1 MSKPAAIPVP
11 LTHPH
16 GAGAIGVLFLGTIAA
31 VLLLGTMLLL
41 VRGAPPEAID
51 ALTSPA
57 AMVGR
62 TS

>member
-51 ALTSPA
+51 ALTSPP

>member
-1 MSKPAAIPVP
+1 MSKPAAIAIP

-16 GAGAIGVLFLGTIAA
+16 RTGAVGILFLVAIAT

-57 AMVGR
+57 AIVGR

>member
-1 MSKPAAIPVP
+1 MSRPVAIPIP
-11 LTHPH
+11 LAHPH
-16 GAGAIGVLFLGTIAA
+16 RAGAIGVLFLVAIAA

-51 ALTSPA
+51 ALTSPP